1 MALPQCAMAHFGSRV
16 EASAKVFSDSVYWNE
31 CRRARPFSS
40 EGCTSA
46 AQLVGKSTLPSWP
59 EAATPAELSARA
71 TEGPA
76 RRAESKSAQAKK
88 RCWSTANPPL
98 GMRNSNSDFGLGG
111 ANPLTAE
118 LGGGWTRHLRGGY
131 NG

>member
-31 CRRARPFSS
+31 CSRASPFSS

-59 EAATPAELSARA
+59 EPVFPAELSARA
-71 TEGPA
+71 TVGA
-76 RRAESKSAQAKK
+76 TRRAERKSAEASSLWW
-88 RCWSTANPPL
+88 RMFILLLICVI
-98 GMRNSNSDFGLGG
+98 
-111 ANPLTAE
+111 LT
-118 LGGGWTRHLRGGY
+118 LDSGFSQS
-131 NG
+131 

>member
-40 EGCTSA
+40 EDCTAA
-46 AQLVGKSTLPSWP
+46 AQLVGKSTLPSWR
-59 EAATPAELSARA
+59 EAATLAEPSARA

-76 RRAESKSAQAKK
+76 RRAERKSTEVNK
-88 RCWSTANPPL
+88 RCWSMANPLL
-98 GMRNSNSDFGLGG
+98 GMRNSNSYFGL
-111 ANPLTAE
+111 
-118 LGGGWTRHLRGGY
+118 
-131 NG
+131 

>member
-40 EGCTSA
+40 KGCTSG

-59 EAATPAELSARA
+59 EEATLADSSARA
-71 TEGPA
+71 TEGTA
-76 RRAESKSAQAKK
+76 RRAESKSAEANK
-88 RCWSTANPPL
+88 RSWSMANPPL
-98 GMRNSNSDFGLGG
+98 GMRNSNSDQF
-111 ANPLTAE
+111 
-118 LGGGWTRHLRGGY
+118 
-131 NG
+131 